1 MQARKAA
8 NIFIDFFLPRFCLS
22 CNSKLNFNQQVI
34 CDGCLSS
41 IQRADKLRLEF
52 EFDKKFSSEKIID
65 GFTSAFVFQS
75 EGSLQSLL
83 HELKYRMRFR
93 VGNLLGNIL
102 AEEVNEQ
109 IKNWKVDF
117 IIPMPIHK
125 LRKAERGYNQ
135 TDHIAKTFGRIL
147 SIPVKK
153 KIVKRIKFTRSQTK
167 LNIDERKENMRG
179 AFKVTADKEV
189 KSKVILILDD
199 VITTGATV
207 TEAGR
212 VLKEK
217 GASKVYACSVAIAD

>member
-1 MQARKAA
+1 MQAPKAA

-22 CNSKLNFNQQVI
+22 CDSKLTTNQKVI
-34 CDGCLSS
+34 CSECFSS
-41 IQRADKLRLEF
+41 IQRVDRSRLEF
-52 EFDKKFSSEKIID
+52 EFNRKFSSEKIID

-83 HELKYRMRFR
+83 HELKYRMKFR

-109 IKNWKVDF
+109 IKNWNVDF

-135 TDHIAKTFGRIL
+135 TDHIAKTFGRVL
-147 SIPVKK
+147 NIPVKK

-167 LNIDERKENMRG
+167 LNIYERKENMRG
-179 AFKVTADKEV
+179 AFIVDTGKEV
-189 KSKVILILDD
+189 KNKVILILDD

-212 VLKEK
+212 ALKEK